1 MATISQT
8 STAYPYTRRS
18 QSQLVSRSLRLDS
31 QIFSLDHEELSSYCL
46 RGREAD
52 TSTGP
57 VPASGAAALNTEEE
71 ASPMETVPPH
81 LLQIRAMYSTRPT
94 KTEVEGEESVPLG
107 ESATTPVNDM
117 AMTAAE
123 DLLQGQPDEEW
134 DEEAMLKRELA
145 KLHTGEDVIAFFAKN
160 GSNSSVKFVYCKRKE
175 HVDPTEFRPYDLEVI
190 SELMEGST
198 VSTAAKLGEH
208 FTISA
213 TGVVHVCP
221 DQQSEHMSL
230 GDWMHQCLMYNVL
243 TSMNFFK
250 YYIHGKVFGRWKQHS
265 RFTTYCHARKL
276 LVRRL
281 FLSKPLFVN
290 PLVKIQS
297 LMHEVESVKVLN
309 IGSNTYDLANF
320 EKEQAMVR
328 SSTGATG
335 TQKELEEL
343 HNQIVA
349 ALDKLVTAV
358 SQSTEPQ
365 SQELQPGRP
374 RMKSMVQEKKEASDN
389 ARRHRLA
396 VHDKKMLGDCVR
408 LVDYMFQACLA
419 KVVINAA
426 VEFFQR
432 VDSSSKMFSISVA
445 FGEKN
450 MVFDPCLEDFI
461 EMLFKLWR
469 ASVQVVNGIPS
480 LLSEAHYAKHLTH
493 AVANSQTVESIL
505 NNNWQFNHYTAAVR
519 ERIQADINTAQKF
532 SDKHF
537 EMFRRIHDYGNNWD
551 EKAYVAAASAQDLAS
566 EMSLMRD
573 FQSDLDKYKQHHHV
587 GIIMINGSN
596 LRESLQ
602 PVPKEGLTAMKRG
615 LEDIARKKCEVVKRR
630 FDQANKALDVRP
642 TSLTAFADYIKAF
655 NEIKN
660 LEPELEEARE
670 EVESMYQ
677 LLRQYNVRVGGTEL
691 ENLEFLQAKG
701 SEFAER
707 KLNEADAYIREKQDE
722 QVENLNAV
730 SQMAEEDA
738 KKIVEQLRSGCFV
751 TLGHLQ
757 TPEVVMEEL
766 GAIQALVS
774 KLEEKALNYNEYQ
787 VLLYVP
793 VPFEFAEV
801 DKAKQLFAEKL
812 KLWTLASDWKDQYD
826 TWKRDDIWRKD
837 EHSKFNV
844 EEMNKKV
851 LEFSKTA
858 YQLTRSLEGDKVAQ
872 DIRTQIDEVK
882 SNMPCIM
889 DLGNPAL
896 RDRHHAKIKQEIEW
910 KHPSSQQVT
919 LNSLMSHK
927 VFDKK
932 EFISEIS
939 GIASGEFAL
948 EQQLQKVVDAWAD
961 LLLPI
966 QQHRRE
972 QWILGDVS
980 DIITQLEDHSVQIQT
995 MMGSRF
1001 VRDIRHSVEIWE
1013 QKIRLASDTLDEWLQ
1028 VQRAWIY
1035 LESIFSAE
1043 DIQRQLPAESAKF
1056 KTVDKMWK
1064 DWFKKV
1070 RQSYHKAMEALHIPK
1085 LLEGLRSA
1093 NETLDQIQK
1102 SLEAYLETKRAAF
1115 PRFYFLSDDELL
1127 SIMSQTRNPEAVQ
1140 EHLCKCFDAIS
1151 FVTFTEEKKKD
1162 IIDMNDMIKEKVPFT
1177 TPVQTSGSP
1186 VEKWLGDIEQ
1196 RMVESLH
1203 AVTKAAVGAYPEDG
1217 IIRKDWLFGPFPA
1230 QSALAVDQIMWTSC
1244 AEEALNQV
1252 EAGDAEA
1259 MKRNIAFTNKQKE
1272 HSVDLVRLDLT
1283 KLQRVLMGALIVL
1296 DVHGIS
1302 VLEQIEAAKCRSVN
1316 DFDWSK
1322 QLRYYWALED
1332 VPMSDGTKASDT
1344 CIVKQTIANIR
1355 YSFEYLGNTPRLV
1368 VTPLTDKCYMTLTG
1382 AIHLNYGG
1390 APAGPAGT
1398 GKTETTKDL
1407 GKALAVPVIVFNCS
1421 DGLDYKIM
1429 GRFFSGLAQAGA
1441 WACFDEFNRIQ
1452 VEVLSVIAQQ
1462 MLTVTHAIRARKET
1476 FEFVGRE
1483 IPLNP
1488 RFGVFITMNPGYA
1501 GRAKLPDN
1509 LKSLF
1514 RPVAMMVPDYCLI
1527 AEIIL
1532 YSEGFGRATALAR
1545 KMVNLYSL
1553 SSEQLSKQDHYDF
1566 GMRAVKSVLV
1576 MAGQLKRKYPT
1587 LVEDVTLIR
1596 ALRDSNV
1603 PKFLSFDLPLFFGII
1618 SDLYP
1623 DADVPYVDYGSLQ
1636 KEIENQLRI
1645 AKLQVVPTF
1654 VGKIIQLLE
1663 TQLVRHG
1670 VMVVGNAFIGKSTK
1684 IQVLAKALSKLRQD
1698 NSPDPAHQVTK
1709 TFSLNPKS
1717 ITMEELYGFSNIN
1730 TGEWTDG
1737 LVALLV
1743 REAVSDTSDNKKWVL
1758 FDGPVDAIWI
1768 ENMNTVLDDNKM
1780 LCLANGER
1788 IKLPPTM
1795 TMMFEVQDLK
1805 VASPATI
1812 SRCGMVY
1819 LEPVHLGWKPLVQ
1832 SWAENFKKK
1841 FPAHSE
1847 SLKKWV
1853 IDICDKALPFLREE
1867 CREAPGIPS
1876 VDTNLVGSFLKMLTT
1891 FISPQH
1897 GFKLEEGG
1905 KGTENKQEKVL
1916 ARIYCAFS
1924 AMWSLGAN
1932 LHEASRKK
1940 FQEFLR
1946 NLLQTFCPEVLDQ
1959 DLYSLC
1965 VNDKEGCFIPVSEI
1979 VPAFSFDVE
1988 VPFFNILVPTVETT
2002 MQRLLV
2008 ENLMSAGYHVL
2019 FSGETGVGKSV
2030 GIQQF
2035 LGSAGDT
2042 FAVASANF
2050 SAQTSSANLV
2060 DFLENTL
2067 ERKRKTLLGAPA
2079 GKTMLLFIDDINMP
2093 MLEKFGAQPPIELL
2107 RQVVDYK
2114 GFYDRKKLFWKGVQE
2129 TQFIAACGPPGGG
2142 RMPVTPRLLRHFN
2155 MIWMTA
2161 LPQDTMHRILSSI
2174 LGGWLGVKKPSL
2186 QDRAD
2191 KVVSASVEMFFRTI
2205 ADLLPTPVKCHYTFN
2220 LRDPAKMLQGM
2231 LMVNVRTELS
2241 DAESLT
2247 RLWVH
2252 ETCRQFRDRLVN
2264 KEDRSWFDNCL
2275 AENLEK
2281 HLQITWPVESFADL
2295 MYGDFFDRNEKP
2307 YMRATDPAKT
2317 QLMFEEALEEYNS
2330 MNPSKMNLVF
2340 FKDAQEHLA
2349 RSARIIRQPR
2359 GNALLVGVSGV
2370 GRKSMARMAAHMAE
2384 FNCSSIEI
2392 TRTYGVNDFREDLK
2406 RMMTE
2411 VTKGEGKGMAFLF
2424 SDTQIVKET
2433 FLEDINNILNT
2444 CEVPNLFAPDEVE
2457 QVIGLTRPLA
2467 KAAGKVDARDII
2479 WQHFV
2484 QVVREGFHI
2493 ILAFSPVGEGFR
2505 ARCRQFPSLINCAT
2519 VDWYDPWPQDALV
2532 SVAERYYKEAPK
2544 ELELDAQIPALSQI
2558 SCVIHASSSEAAER
2572 FFDELRRKT
2581 YMTPTS
2587 YLELIKLFTDLLGM
2601 KKGELDMKL
2610 NRYKVGAQRLKETE
2624 TVVDKLKVDLTKLQP
2639 VIEQGKKD
2647 TAALIVQVDREEAV
2661 AKEAQASC
2669 EVDEKEAMEA
2679 AATATAIKNDCQ
2691 KELDEALPEYYN
2703 AIKAL
2708 DSLDKKDIQEV
2719 KSFAKPPPLVETV
2732 LSAVCLLMNRKES
2745 WDEAKKLMNDTGFLQ
2760 SLKDYDKDALAG
2772 NVKLTQKLQKYV
2784 KRDDFQPDQVKKVY
2798 ARVARSIEPK
2808 KEKLKEAEDANA
2820 AAEAKLDAKKKE
2832 LKAVQDNVA
2841 GLQLQL
2847 ARARSKAEKLEQDA
2861 ETCKVQLG
2869 RAEKLLAGLGNESV
2883 RWDAASKILEKNI
2896 KFVMG
2901 DIALAAGFIAYAGP
2915 FTAEFRARL
2924 ISHWLTNAQEV
2935 NLTADP
2941 NWKCSNILCE
2951 PAEIREWNIKSLPT
2965 DDLSV
2970 ENGLLVT
2977 RGRRWPLMIDPQGQG
2992 NRWIRN
2998 MKKDT
3003 GLGIIKL
3010 STPNFLR
3017 TVENCIREGNAVL
3030 LENVEEVLDPSLEP
3044 VLLKQVFKKG
3054 GQFLL
3059 RLGSED
3065 VPYNEDFRFFVTTKM
3080 ANPHYLPEICIK
3092 VTVINF
3098 TVTLLGLEDQLVADV
3113 VKNERPDLAEL
3124 RANLVVQIAAD
3135 KAEMDRLEQLILKLL
3150 SEAGDDLLADDT
3162 LIVTLDQSKKTGDSC
3177 KERMASAE
3185 ESMKEIDEVTEV
3197 LRPCATRASI
3207 IYFVVADLA
3216 NIDPMY
3222 QYSLQFFAS
3231 LFEQRLAASARS
3243 DDPQER
3249 IQIIIKDFTEFIYTK
3264 ICMGLFED
3272 HKLLFAFMVC
3282 NRCLRH
3288 KVHAQFMGKQH
3299 ITDEEWSFFLR
3310 GVEAGKGVVEESI
3323 ESDCPKWMNAGT
3335 FKKLQVLERLTMKG
3349 GNKAFEGLTAEM
3361 FTPQWEDF
3369 GMDDNMTNRK
3379 MPGEWGSKLTAFQQ
3393 LLIIKA
3399 LRENFLQLVV
3409 RHVVEAEMGS
3419 HYIVSPP
3426 FDLVGCF
3433 KDSKKTMPLIFVLSA
3448 GADPT
3453 DYLVKLAR
3461 DFEYEERLHFISLGQ
3476 GQGQKAENLIQM
3488 GRESGD
3494 WVCLQNCHLAAS
3506 WMPTLERIQEM
3517 QDPDQID
3524 DMYRLW
3530 LTSMPSPSFPV
3541 PVLQGGIKITNEP
3554 PKGLRANLSRTFQDI
3569 STEIYEGCSKSREYK
3584 KLLYALA
3591 FFHAA
3596 ILERRKFG
3604 PIGWNVPYEWMDSD
3618 FQVSREQVAM
3628 YLESQPGVPWIT
3640 LKYIIAEVNYGGRVT
3655 DDKDVRLISAFLKRY
3670 FNEGVLE
3677 DGYKLSPLDAYT
3689 CPNEGSLEEVRE
3701 HVRKLPMDEDPQV
3714 FGLHP
3719 NAQITAQTEAA
3730 RQFLGIILSV
3740 QPRIASGAAIRPED
3754 LVAQMAEAFLG
3765 RVPKVM
3771 NRKEADPETYKKTPE
3786 GGIVSLGVF
3795 HGQEMDRFN
3804 VLIQCVQSTLV
3815 TLGRAIKGFVVMSA
3829 QLEDMY
3835 NAFLLQK
3842 LPPNWGEVA
3851 YPCLKPLNSWFTDF
3865 EERIAFMARW
3875 LHKGPPVSFWV
3886 PCFYFPQG
3894 FMTCAKQVHA
3904 RKTKIPIDDLVFW
3917 QEPTN
3922 GTDPMGCKRPEDG
3935 VNVHGFFLQGA
3946 GWDVETVKMVESEK
3960 AVLFKELP
3968 ITWIQVVEEAVYSNV
3983 SKQPGRYTCPLY
3995 KTSLRKGTLATT
4007 GHSTN
4012 FVCYFHLPSDVED
4025 QGHWVRRGVALLCM
4039 LDD

>member
-1 MATISQT
+1 
-8 STAYPYTRRS
+8 
-18 QSQLVSRSLRLDS
+18 
-31 QIFSLDHEELSSYCL
+31 
-46 RGREAD
+46 
-52 TSTGP
+52 
-57 VPASGAAALNTEEE
+57 
-71 ASPMETVPPH
+71 METVPPH

-221 DQQSEHMSL
+221 GQQSEHMSL

-1028 VQRAWIY
+1028 VQRAWMY

-1501 GRAKLPDN
+1501 GRAELPDN

-1812 SRCGMVY
+1812 SRCGMA
-1819 LEPVHLGWKPLVQ
+1819 KP
-1832 SWAENFKKK
+1832 S
-1841 FPAHSE
+1841 
-1847 SLKKWV
+1847 
-1853 IDICDKALPFLREE
+1853 
-1867 CREAPGIPS
+1867 
-1876 VDTNLVGSFLKMLTT
+1876 
-1891 FISPQH
+1891 
-1897 GFKLEEGG
+1897 
-1905 KGTENKQEKVL
+1905 
-1916 ARIYCAFS
+1916 
-1924 AMWSLGAN
+1924 
-1932 LHEASRKK
+1932 
-1940 FQEFLR
+1940 
-1946 NLLQTFCPEVLDQ
+1946 
-1959 DLYSLC
+1959 
-1965 VNDKEGCFIPVSEI
+1965 
-1979 VPAFSFDVE
+1979 
-1988 VPFFNILVPTVETT
+1988 
-2002 MQRLLV
+2002 
-2008 ENLMSAGYHVL
+2008 
-2019 FSGETGVGKSV
+2019 
-2030 GIQQF
+2030 
-2035 LGSAGDT
+2035 
-2042 FAVASANF
+2042 
-2050 SAQTSSANLV
+2050 
-2060 DFLENTL
+2060 
-2067 ERKRKTLLGAPA
+2067 PA
-2079 GKTMLLFIDDINMP
+2079 G
-2093 MLEKFGAQPPIELL
+2093 
-2107 RQVVDYK
+2107 
-2114 GFYDRKKLFWKGVQE
+2114 
-2129 TQFIAACGPPGGG
+2129 
-2142 RMPVTPRLLRHFN
+2142 PRLR
-2155 MIWMTA
+2155 
-2161 LPQDTMHRILSSI
+2161 
-2174 LGGWLGVKKPSL
+2174 
-2186 QDRAD
+2186 
-2191 KVVSASVEMFFRTI
+2191 RT
-2205 ADLLPTPVKCHYTFN
+2205 
-2220 LRDPAKMLQGM
+2220 
-2231 LMVNVRTELS
+2231 
-2241 DAESLT
+2241 
-2247 RLWVH
+2247 
-2252 ETCRQFRDRLVN
+2252 
-2264 KEDRSWFDNCL
+2264 
-2275 AENLEK
+2275 
-2281 HLQITWPVESFADL
+2281 
-2295 MYGDFFDRNEKP
+2295 
-2307 YMRATDPAKT
+2307 
-2317 QLMFEEALEEYNS
+2317 
-2330 MNPSKMNLVF
+2330 
-2340 FKDAQEHLA
+2340 
-2349 RSARIIRQPR
+2349 
-2359 GNALLVGVSGV
+2359 
-2370 GRKSMARMAAHMAE
+2370 GR
-2384 FNCSSIEI
+2384 
-2392 TRTYGVNDFREDLK
+2392 
-2406 RMMTE
+2406 
-2411 VTKGEGKGMAFLF
+2411 
-2424 SDTQIVKET
+2424 
-2433 FLEDINNILNT
+2433 
-2444 CEVPNLFAPDEVE
+2444 P
-2457 QVIGLTRPLA
+2457 
-2467 KAAGKVDARDII
+2467 
-2479 WQHFV
+2479 
-2484 QVVREGFHI
+2484 
-2493 ILAFSPVGEGFR
+2493 
-2505 ARCRQFPSLINCAT
+2505 
-2519 VDWYDPWPQDALV
+2519 
-2532 SVAERYYKEAPK
+2532 
-2544 ELELDAQIPALSQI
+2544 
-2558 SCVIHASSSEAAER
+2558 
-2572 FFDELRRKT
+2572 
-2581 YMTPTS
+2581 
-2587 YLELIKLFTDLLGM
+2587 
-2601 KKGELDMKL
+2601 
-2610 NRYKVGAQRLKETE
+2610 
-2624 TVVDKLKVDLTKLQP
+2624 
-2639 VIEQGKKD
+2639 
-2647 TAALIVQVDREEAV
+2647 
-2661 AKEAQASC
+2661 
-2669 EVDEKEAMEA
+2669 
-2679 AATATAIKNDCQ
+2679 
-2691 KELDEALPEYYN
+2691 
-2703 AIKAL
+2703 
-2708 DSLDKKDIQEV
+2708 
-2719 KSFAKPPPLVETV
+2719 
-2732 LSAVCLLMNRKES
+2732 
-2745 WDEAKKLMNDTGFLQ
+2745 
-2760 SLKDYDKDALAG
+2760 
-2772 NVKLTQKLQKYV
+2772 
-2784 KRDDFQPDQVKKVY
+2784 
-2798 ARVARSIEPK
+2798 
-2808 KEKLKEAEDANA
+2808 
-2820 AAEAKLDAKKKE
+2820 
-2832 LKAVQDNVA
+2832 
-2841 GLQLQL
+2841 
-2847 ARARSKAEKLEQDA
+2847 
-2861 ETCKVQLG
+2861 
-2869 RAEKLLAGLGNESV
+2869 
-2883 RWDAASKILEKNI
+2883 
-2896 KFVMG
+2896 
-2901 DIALAAGFIAYAGP
+2901 
-2915 FTAEFRARL
+2915 
-2924 ISHWLTNAQEV
+2924 
-2935 NLTADP
+2935 
-2941 NWKCSNILCE
+2941 
-2951 PAEIREWNIKSLPT
+2951 
-2965 DDLSV
+2965 
-2970 ENGLLVT
+2970 
-2977 RGRRWPLMIDPQGQG
+2977 
-2992 NRWIRN
+2992 
-2998 MKKDT
+2998 
-3003 GLGIIKL
+3003 
-3010 STPNFLR
+3010 
-3017 TVENCIREGNAVL
+3017 
-3030 LENVEEVLDPSLEP
+3030 
-3044 VLLKQVFKKG
+3044 
-3054 GQFLL
+3054 
-3059 RLGSED
+3059 
-3065 VPYNEDFRFFVTTKM
+3065 
-3080 ANPHYLPEICIK
+3080 
-3092 VTVINF
+3092 
-3098 TVTLLGLEDQLVADV
+3098 
-3113 VKNERPDLAEL
+3113 
-3124 RANLVVQIAAD
+3124 
-3135 KAEMDRLEQLILKLL
+3135 
-3150 SEAGDDLLADDT
+3150 
-3162 LIVTLDQSKKTGDSC
+3162 
-3177 KERMASAE
+3177 
-3185 ESMKEIDEVTEV
+3185 
-3197 LRPCATRASI
+3197 
-3207 IYFVVADLA
+3207 
-3216 NIDPMY
+3216 
-3222 QYSLQFFAS
+3222 AS
-3231 LFEQRLAASARS
+3231 LSLHHA
-3243 DDPQER
+3243 
-3249 IQIIIKDFTEFIYTK
+3249 
-3264 ICMGLFED
+3264 D
-3272 HKLLFAFMVC
+3272 HVC
-3282 NRCLRH
+3282 
-3288 KVHAQFMGKQH
+3288 
-3299 ITDEEWSFFLR
+3299 
-3310 GVEAGKGVVEESI
+3310 
-3323 ESDCPKWMNAGT
+3323 
-3335 FKKLQVLERLTMKG
+3335 
-3349 GNKAFEGLTAEM
+3349 
-3361 FTPQWEDF
+3361 
-3369 GMDDNMTNRK
+3369 
-3379 MPGEWGSKLTAFQQ
+3379 QQ
-3393 LLIIKA
+3393 
-3399 LRENFLQLVV
+3399 
-3409 RHVVEAEMGS
+3409 
-3419 HYIVSPP
+3419 
-3426 FDLVGCF
+3426 
-3433 KDSKKTMPLIFVLSA
+3433 
-3448 GADPT
+3448 
-3453 DYLVKLAR
+3453 
-3461 DFEYEERLHFISLGQ
+3461 
-3476 GQGQKAENLIQM
+3476 
-3488 GRESGD
+3488 
-3494 WVCLQNCHLAAS
+3494 
-3506 WMPTLERIQEM
+3506 
-3517 QDPDQID
+3517 
-3524 DMYRLW
+3524 
-3530 LTSMPSPSFPV
+3530 
-3541 PVLQGGIKITNEP
+3541 
-3554 PKGLRANLSRTFQDI
+3554 
-3569 STEIYEGCSKSREYK
+3569 
-3584 KLLYALA
+3584 
-3591 FFHAA
+3591 
-3596 ILERRKFG
+3596 
-3604 PIGWNVPYEWMDSD
+3604 
-3618 FQVSREQVAM
+3618 
-3628 YLESQPGVPWIT
+3628 
-3640 LKYIIAEVNYGGRVT
+3640 
-3655 DDKDVRLISAFLKRY
+3655 
-3670 FNEGVLE
+3670 
-3677 DGYKLSPLDAYT
+3677 
-3689 CPNEGSLEEVRE
+3689 
-3701 HVRKLPMDEDPQV
+3701 
-3714 FGLHP
+3714 
-3719 NAQITAQTEAA
+3719 
-3730 RQFLGIILSV
+3730 
-3740 QPRIASGAAIRPED
+3740 
-3754 LVAQMAEAFLG
+3754 
-3765 RVPKVM
+3765 
-3771 NRKEADPETYKKTPE
+3771 
-3786 GGIVSLGVF
+3786 
-3795 HGQEMDRFN
+3795 
-3804 VLIQCVQSTLV
+3804 
-3815 TLGRAIKGFVVMSA
+3815 
-3829 QLEDMY
+3829 
-3835 NAFLLQK
+3835 
-3842 LPPNWGEVA
+3842 
-3851 YPCLKPLNSWFTDF
+3851 
-3865 EERIAFMARW
+3865 
-3875 LHKGPPVSFWV
+3875 
-3886 PCFYFPQG
+3886 
-3894 FMTCAKQVHA
+3894 
-3904 RKTKIPIDDLVFW
+3904 
-3917 QEPTN
+3917 
-3922 GTDPMGCKRPEDG
+3922 
-3935 VNVHGFFLQGA
+3935 
-3946 GWDVETVKMVESEK
+3946 
-3960 AVLFKELP
+3960 
-3968 ITWIQVVEEAVYSNV
+3968 
-3983 SKQPGRYTCPLY
+3983 
-3995 KTSLRKGTLATT
+3995 
-4007 GHSTN
+4007 
-4012 FVCYFHLPSDVED
+4012 
-4025 QGHWVRRGVALLCM
+4025 
-4039 LDD
+4039 